1 MKTIAVFHST
11 AAGSSDPK
19 IAGICRAAW
28 DHEFNV
34 RRFDFHSSQHV
45 RETLAYWRP
54 DGCIIEAGALDK
66 APAKHTFG
74 RIPTVFFDCN
84 PAWADR
90 GVSTLTQDAEAVAA
104 AAANE
109 LFAIS
114 TACYAYASWPQKA
127 FWNDSRR
134 SAFERIV
141 AAHGHRAHL
150 FRPRKGR
157 RDAAS
162 IKNQLAD
169 WLSALPH
176 PAGVFAATDSMSAQV
191 LEAASSC
198 GLDTPGDIAVIGVDD
213 EELIC
218 DYTHPTLSSVS
229 PDFEAAGHRCVEIV
243 ARLISHPDCAPVNER
258 FPPPHVVRRA
268 STRQSGKCDRSVMCA
283 IDQIRVRATE
293 GISTADVL
301 SEFQCSRRLAEQRFR
316 AATGHSIMDEI
327 HAVQVERAK
336 RLLLNPLR
344 KISTVAGMCGHSG
357 SVSFFQ
363 RLFKRTTGC
372 TMQEWR
378 ESGGHPR
385 E

>member
-28 DHEFNV
+28 DLGLNV
-34 RRFDFHSSQHV
+34 QRFDFRSVKHV
-45 RETLAYWRP
+45 RETLAYWCP

-84 PAWADR
+84 PAWAGR

-109 LFAIS
+109 LFALS
-114 TACYAYASWPQKA
+114 PVCYAYASWPQKA
-127 FWNDSRR
+127 FWDDSRR
-134 SAFERIV
+134 SAFARTV

-157 RDAAS
+157 CDAAS

-176 PAGVFAATDSMSAQV
+176 PAGVFAATDSMSAQI

-229 PDFEAAGHRCVEIV
+229 PDFEAAGRRCVEIV
-243 ARLISHPDCAPVNER
+243 ARLMSHHDYAPVNEK

-268 STRQSGKCDRSVMCA
+268 STRLTGKCDRSLMCA
-283 IDQIRVRATE
+283 FDLIRVRATE
-293 GISTADVL
+293 GITATDVL
-301 SEFQCSRRLAEQRFR
+301 STFPCSRRLAEQRFR

-327 HAVQVERAK
+327 HAVQIERAK

-344 KISTVAGMCGHSG
+344 KISVVAEMCGHARST
-357 SVSFFQ
+357 SFFQ
-363 RLFKRTTGC
+363 RLFKRATGC
-372 TMQEWR
+372 TMAEWK
-378 ESGGHPR
+378 ESGGHLR